1 MSEKLEGRNP
11 ILEALK
17 SGRTINKILLA
28 KGEKHGSI
36 REIIGLA
43 RSKGLLIQEVDRK
56 KLDTLAESGSHQG
69 VIAFVAPKAYVE
81 VEDILEMAKGKEE
94 PPFLVLLDGV
104 EDPHNLGSIL
114 RSADGAGVH
123 GVVIPQRRAVGL
135 TAIVGK
141 TSAGAIE
148 YLPVARITNMAQ
160 TIDSLKEQG
169 LWVVG
174 ADMDGDQY
182 YYQANLT
189 GPIALVIGGEGKGL
203 GRLVKEKCDFLVRIP
218 MKGQVSSLNAAV
230 ASSLLMYEVARQ
242 RGRSWPSI

>member
-11 ILEALK
+11 VLEALK
-17 SGRTINKILLA
+17 SGRTINKILIA
-28 KGEKHGSI
+28 KGDKHGSI

-43 RSKGLLIQEVDRK
+43 RSKGLVVQEVDRK
-56 KLDTLAESGSHQG
+56 KLDALAESASHQG
-69 VIAFVAPKAYVE
+69 IIAFVAPKAYVE
-81 VEDILEMAKGKEE
+81 VEDILQIAQDKEE

-114 RSADGAGVH
+114 RSADGAGAH

-141 TSAGAIE
+141 TSAGAME

-169 LWVVG
+169 LWIVG
-174 ADMDGDQY
+174 ADMDGQEF

-218 MKGQVSSLNAAV
+218 MKGRVSSLNAAV
-230 ASSLLMYEVARQ
+230 AGSLLMYEVSRQ
-242 RGRSWPSI
+242 RG

>member
-1 MSEKLEGRNP
+1 MSERLEGRNP

-17 SGRTINKILLA
+17 SGRTINKILIA

-69 VIAFVAPKAYVE
+69 VMAFVAPKAYVQ
-81 VEDILEMAKGKEE
+81 VEDILENAKEREE

-123 GVVIPQRRAVGL
+123 GVIIPQRRAVGL

-141 TSAGAIE
+141 TSAGAME
-148 YLPVARITNMAQ
+148 YLPVARINNMAQ
-160 TIDSLKEQG
+160 TIDNLKEQG

-174 ADMDGDQY
+174 ADMDGQDY

-189 GPIALVIGGEGKGL
+189 GPIALVIGGEGKGI

-230 ASSLLMYEVARQ
+230 AGSLLMYEVARQ
-242 RGRSWPSI
+242 RG

>member
-1 MSEKLEGRNP
+1 MSERLEGRNP

-17 SGRTINKILLA
+17 SGRTINKILIA

-69 VIAFVAPKAYVE
+69 VMAFVAPKAYVE
-81 VEDILEMAKGKEE
+81 VEDILDNAREREE

-123 GVVIPQRRAVGL
+123 GVIIPQRRAVGL

-141 TSAGAIE
+141 TSAGAME

-160 TIDSLKEQG
+160 TIDNLKEHG

-174 ADMDGDQY
+174 ADMDGQDY

-218 MKGQVSSLNAAV
+218 MKGKVSSLNAAV
-230 ASSLLMYEVARQ
+230 AGSLLMYEVARQ
-242 RGRSWPSI
+242 RG